1 MVKQTVVHQYHGIL
15 LNNKMEQTIDTHKTP
30 DESPGNYAEY
40 KKPIP
45 KDCILYNPMYITYFK
60 WQIIEME
67 KLVVVRA

>member
-1 MVKQTVVHQYHGIL
+1 
-15 LNNKMEQTIDTHKTP
+15 MEQTIDTHKTP

-60 WQIIEME
+60 
-67 KLVVVRA
+67 